1 MKTNLTKNDVNYEIN
16 NLLATKWHC
25 YAGKESEIHGMVLAM
40 SNKRALLGCI
50 YKQNIMVNYNIDQRK
65 IGILATLCNQSKPVT
80 NPKIE

>member
-50 YKQNIMVNYNIDQRK
+50 YKQNIMVELQYRSKKNWNFS
-65 IGILATLCNQSKPVT
+65 NVMQSIKT
-80 NPKIE
+80 SY